1 MLQKIIYL
9 DNYQMDVDR
18 IINSQKCGP
27 SITKKSENI
36 QNEPYEA
43 HLNFKKKL
51 KIYLVTKNGMK
62 LLW

>member
-1 MLQKIIYL
+1 
-9 DNYQMDVDR
+9 MDVDR

-43 HLNFKKKL
+43 HLNFRKKL
-51 KIYLVTKNGMK
+51 KIYLVTKNGIK